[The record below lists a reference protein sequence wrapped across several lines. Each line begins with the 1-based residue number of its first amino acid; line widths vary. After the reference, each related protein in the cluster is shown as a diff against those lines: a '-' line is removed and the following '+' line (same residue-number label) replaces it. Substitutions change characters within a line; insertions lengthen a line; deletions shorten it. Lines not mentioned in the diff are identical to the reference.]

1 MDVSKECASAKKTLF
16 MLSLVFTLLFT
27 LIILADVLLIA
38 LAGDDYIVNLII
50 AIVISVLF
58 TWFSIYFFSN
68 VYSEANNKYRYYRG
82 YESGLKPIE
91 EVEFLKKS
99 DELCYI
105 NGLYVYPVYVRYAIG
120 LSRQDKVI
128 FSTTNTLDYQMGD
141 KLTITTYQ
149 RILIK
154 AERHS

>member
-38 LAGDDYIVNLII
+38 LAGEDYIVNLII